1 MPPQA
6 LGITA
11 AQKRRRGRFEPE
23 PCNLFLG
30 QPAPRRQ
37 QMRFVRGCQ
46 RQHGEQQRV
55 GLVYLLRGS
64 AGVLLRLYPDAVIY
78 PWPGCIPPQ
87 RLAYLAVGI
96 GIAGAVIAGI
106 QCQHTTRRTAAV
118 AAPDIFV
125 GVDVEPPA
133 LIPAKGTV
141 QVQARRQ
148 TTADGKT
155 QQFYYI
161 GNAKRKRIGR

>member
-1 MPPQA
+1 MPPQT

-37 QMRFVRGCQ
+37 QMRLVRGCQ

-55 GLVYLLRGS
+55 GLMDLLRG
-64 AGVLLRLYPDAVIY
+64 GTDVLFRLYPDAVIY
-78 PWPGCIPPQ
+78 PWPGRIPPQ
-87 RLAYLAVGI
+87 CFANLAVGI

-106 QCQHTTRRTAAV
+106 QCQHSARRAAAV
-118 AAPDIFV
+118 AAPDVFV
-125 GVDVEPPA
+125 CVDVEPPA
-133 LIPAKGTV
+133 LVPTKGAV
-141 QVQARRQ
+141 
-148 TTADGKT
+148 
-155 QQFYYI
+155 
-161 GNAKRKRIGR
+161 